1 LVDAVREACRMHDFF
16 RAVNHSIPA
25 GLMTHALELLAA
37 FFALPDEEKV
47 VGYARPD
54 SGQSKYKF
62 VD

>member
-1 LVDAVREACRMHDFF
+1 
-16 RAVNHSIPA
+16 
-25 GLMTHALELLAA
+25 LAA